1 MHLSNLSQCYKST
14 KWSVATDGVGE
25 GYKKTLYCDKLK
37 FGAVCGVDSGVY
49 VSERLCWNSEDF
61 GGEGV
66 GNTKEG
72 CVVVGIVAELE
83 VWFCSMGGVGSVVGG
98 GSRGFVVVELSMM
111 QCWDVYYA
119 GEYE

>member
-1 MHLSNLSQCYKST
+1 M
-14 KWSVATDGVGE
+14 
-25 GYKKTLYCDKLK
+25 
-37 FGAVCGVDSGVY
+37 
-49 VSERLCWNSEDF
+49 
-61 GGEGV
+61 

-83 VWFCSMGGVGSVVGG
+83 FWFCSMGGVGSVFGG
-98 GSRGFVVVELSMM
+98 GGRGFVVVELSMM